1 MFSDRSR
8 INSRKKLIKLK
19 KPAFLVK
26 TKPFNEPL
34 SNESINK
41 IVNKKKT
48 YKIRYTKLLE
58 KWTNKLPELKGIIRN
73 CSIGEFKNINKN

>member
-34 SNESINK
+34 SNERINK

-48 YKIRYTKLLE
+48 DKIRYTKFS
-58 KWTNKLPELKGIIRN
+58 RN
-73 CSIGEFKNINKN
+73 FNCPYDCYGRCNCT